1 MVGTG
6 RGRMPSSSRR
16 CFSEKFDLGSQ
27 GMDGDW
33 PRLGLD
39 QHENYSRY
47 RLLCYRDS
55 DWHLQAMAG
64 KGSYGPAGET
74 RPRQLSRY
82 PQASAGVASNE
93 AVLVQ

>member
-6 RGRMPSSSRR
+6 RGRMPSSSSR

-33 PRLGLD
+33 PRPRMD
-39 QHENYSRY
+39 QYENHPRYS
-47 RLLCYRDS
+47 LLCYRDS
-55 DWHLQAMAG
+55 HWNLQAMAG
-64 KGSYGPAGET
+64 EGSYGPAGET

-93 AVLVQ
+93 AVLK

>member
-16 CFSEKFDLGSQ
+16 CLSEKFDLGSQ
-27 GMDGDW
+27 RMDGHW

-39 QHENYSRY
+39 QHENHPRCS
-47 RLLCYRDS
+47 LLRYRDS
-55 DWHLQAMAG
+55 NWNFQAMAG

-93 AVLVQ
+93 AVLK

>member
-6 RGRMPSSSRR
+6 RGRMPSSSSR

-33 PRLGLD
+33 PRPGLD
-39 QHENYSRY
+39 QYENHSRCS
-47 RLLCYRDS
+47 LLCYRDS
-55 DWHLQAMAG
+55 HWNLQAMAG

-74 RPRQLSRY
+74 RPRQLSRC
-82 PQASAGVASNE
+82 PQAPAGVASNE
-93 AVLVQ
+93 AVLK

>member
-6 RGRMPSSSRR
+6 RGRMPSSSSR

-39 QHENYSRY
+39 QHENHPRYS
-47 RLLCYRDS
+47 LLRYRDS
-55 DWHLQAMAG
+55 DWNFQAMAG
-64 KGSYGPAGET
+64 KGSYGPERET

-82 PQASAGVASNE
+82 P
-93 AVLVQ
+93 